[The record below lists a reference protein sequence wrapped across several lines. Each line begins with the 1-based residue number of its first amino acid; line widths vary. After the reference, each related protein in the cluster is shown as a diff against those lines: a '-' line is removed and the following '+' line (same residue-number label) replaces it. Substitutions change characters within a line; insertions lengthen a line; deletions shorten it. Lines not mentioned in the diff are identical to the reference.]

1 MHRREQPDRFAAQAY
16 ERQRFQYAL
25 LKCSSRITFS
35 RLQFHEQRPNGML
48 EHPARPDHNP
58 RFTGA
63 WIMADSED
71 STTPPAISWRA
82 ILRGTGALPPAK
94 KTGGAPSDPAL
105 QLWRNWQAN
114 HTQVVALTR
123 QWQRIEKKLIH
134 SVGIPEVAIRLSG
147 EAEPKI
153 AQSVDEIEELVANE
167 PAIEREALIAA
178 FDEQQKR
185 WNEAAATLGF
195 DAVDAALRAALG
207 KERDFVASVPKTK
220 AASLPGVAAKLAILI
235 QLGEPSPT
243 DAEFPWPELRSALAD
258 IARLASPEAA
268 VSPM

>member
-1 MHRREQPDRFAAQAY
+1 
-16 ERQRFQYAL
+16 
-25 LKCSSRITFS
+25 
-35 RLQFHEQRPNGML
+35 
-48 EHPARPDHNP
+48 
-58 RFTGA
+58 
-63 WIMADSED
+63 MADFEH

-82 ILRGTGALPPAK
+82 ILRGTGALPSGK
-94 KTGGAPSDPAL
+94 RTDGVPSDAAL

-114 HTQVVALTR
+114 HTVVVALTR

-134 SVGIPEVAIRLSG
+134 TVGIPEVAIRLSG

-167 PAIEREALIAA
+167 PTIEKEALIAA

-185 WNEAAATLGF
+185 WNEAAAALGF
-195 DAVDAALRAALG
+195 DAVDVELRAALG
-207 KERDFVASVPKTK
+207 KERDFVVSITKTK

-258 IARLASPEAA
+258 IARLASPEAT
-268 VSPM
+268 VLPM

>member
-1 MHRREQPDRFAAQAY
+1 
-16 ERQRFQYAL
+16 
-25 LKCSSRITFS
+25 
-35 RLQFHEQRPNGML
+35 
-48 EHPARPDHNP
+48 
-58 RFTGA
+58 
-63 WIMADSED
+63 MADSED
-71 STTPPAISWRA
+71 STTPPAVSWRA
-82 ILRGTGALPPAK
+82 ILRGTGALPSRK
-94 KTGGAPSDPAL
+94 TTGGAPSDPAL

-147 EAEPKI
+147 EEEPKI
-153 AQSVDEIEELVANE
+153 AQSVDEIEELIANE
-167 PAIEREALIAA
+167 PAIEREVLLAA
-178 FDEQQKR
+178 FDEPQKR

-195 DAVDAALRAALG
+195 DAVDAELRAALG

-268 VSPM
+268 VLPM